1 MLDVLF
7 ALLAR
12 GKGTI
17 TKSAKR
23 VEKNEF
29 LICLK
34 IKKIMGFPSA
44 LYSKKKVLS
53 IVITLFFME
62 CISLQSL
69 FHVYVGFFCMNIC
82 LLCKGDL
89 SYQMLFLFH
98 LKRSVWIKHIHFYYK
113 QIWITIFNSK
123 SYISQ
128 KLASFYV
135 QLMKNNAYI
144 LLDIYN
150 YNCIIKTFNKENFTL
165 WKKKSFMPSNILKI
179 DKTMDLFSLGD
190 DEK

>member
-44 LYSKKKVLS
+44 LYSKKKLGTFDCDNVVFYGMYFHCRRFSMLMC
-53 IVITLFFME
+53 FFVWTYA
-62 CISLQSL
+62 
-69 FHVYVGFFCMNIC
+69 F
-82 LLCKGDL
+82 LCKGDL

-144 LLDIYN
+144 HLDIYN
-150 YNCIIKTFNKENFTL
+150 YNCMIKTFNKENFTL
-165 WKKKSFMPSNILKI
+165 WKKNLLCLATSWRLTKWWICFL
-179 DKTMDLFSLGD
+179 
-190 DEK
+190 

>member
-62 CISLQSL
+62 CI
-69 FHVYVGFFCMNIC
+69 FTAVAFPC
-82 LLCKGDL
+82 LCGV
-89 SYQMLFLFH
+89 FLYEH
-98 LKRSVWIKHIHFYYK
+98 
-113 QIWITIFNSK
+113 
-123 SYISQ
+123 
-128 KLASFYV
+128 
-135 QLMKNNAYI
+135 MP
-144 LLDIYN
+144 
-150 YNCIIKTFNKENFTL
+150 
-165 WKKKSFMPSNILKI
+165 FM
-179 DKTMDLFSLGD
+179 
-190 DEK
+190 

>member
-44 LYSKKKVLS
+44 LYPKKKLGTFDCDNV
-53 IVITLFFME
+53 VFME
-62 CISLQSL
+62 CI
-69 FHVYVGFFCMNIC
+69 FTADAFPCWCVFFVWTYAF
-82 LLCKGDL
+82 LCKGDL

-150 YNCIIKTFNKENFTL
+150 YNCMIKTFNKENFTL
-165 WKKKSFMPSNILKI
+165 WKKNLLCLATS
-179 DKTMDLFSLGD
+179 
-190 DEK
+190 

>member
-1 MLDVLF
+1 
-7 ALLAR
+7 
-12 GKGTI
+12 
-17 TKSAKR
+17 
-23 VEKNEF
+23 
-29 LICLK
+29 
-34 IKKIMGFPSA
+34 MGFPSA
-44 LYSKKKVLS
+44 LYLKKKLGTFDCDNVVFYGIYFHCRRFSMLMC
-53 IVITLFFME
+53 FFVWTYA
-62 CISLQSL
+62 
-69 FHVYVGFFCMNIC
+69 F
-82 LLCKGDL
+82 LCKGDL

-150 YNCIIKTFNKENFTL
+150 YNCMFKPLIKKTSRYE
-165 WKKKSFMPSNILKI
+165 KKSFMPSNILKI
-179 DKTMDLFSLGD
+179 DKMMDLFSLSD
-190 DEK
+190 DKK